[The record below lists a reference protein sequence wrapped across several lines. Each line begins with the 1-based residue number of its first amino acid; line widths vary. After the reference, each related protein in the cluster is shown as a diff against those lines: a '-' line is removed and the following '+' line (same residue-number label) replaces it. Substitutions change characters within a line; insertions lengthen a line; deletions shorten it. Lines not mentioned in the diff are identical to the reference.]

1 MNIFIFNPDMDC
13 IGICDIYRSFVWKR
27 KYNQMGEF
35 LLFIPATID
44 NLSLLKLGNIIWKS
58 DDEEA
63 GIINYVKKMSSQN
76 GDELWIVKGFF
87 LTSLL
92 ELRILTSKF
101 TSNNEFI
108 EDAIYK
114 MINLHIIN
122 PEEVKRRIP
131 NFVLGDKKNYPD
143 KTNFSRT
150 FKTVYESVKDI
161 SKTQNYGFKTKFDTE
176 NKKYVF
182 SLYKGK
188 DKSII
193 NTEGNDYVIFSYKLD
208 NVLDLEFENSNI
220 TARNMAYVAGED
232 SGDNR
237 KIIKL
242 NDGLQG
248 LKRRELYVDAR
259 DVQSETTTN
268 VDSVLTERGNKRL
281 KEHTECEFTN
291 IKISSDSNYEYK
303 KDYNLGDIVTI
314 IHKSWGINVNLRIVE
329 IHEVYENN
337 KKEIF
342 ILLGDTL
349 PSIIDLIDKE
359 V

>member
-35 LLFIPATID
+35 SLFVPATID
-44 NLSLLKLGNIIWKS
+44 NLSLFKLGNIIWKS

-131 NFVLGDKKNYPD
+131 NFVLGDKKITRIKLISAGPLKRYMKVL
-143 KTNFSRT
+143 KTFQ
-150 FKTVYESVKDI
+150 KHKITVLRLNL
-161 SKTQNYGFKTKFDTE
+161 TQKIKNMCLIFI
-176 NKKYVF
+176 
-182 SLYKGK
+182 KGK
-188 DKSII
+188 I
-193 NTEGNDYVIFSYKLD
+193 NRLLT
-208 NVLDLEFENSNI
+208 
-220 TARNMAYVAGED
+220 
-232 SGDNR
+232 
-237 KIIKL
+237 
-242 NDGLQG
+242 
-248 LKRRELYVDAR
+248 LKVM
-259 DVQSETTTN
+259 TM
-268 VDSVLTERGNKRL
+268 
-281 KEHTECEFTN
+281 
-291 IKISSDSNYEYK
+291 
-303 KDYNLGDIVTI
+303 
-314 IHKSWGINVNLRIVE
+314 
-329 IHEVYENN
+329 
-337 KKEIF
+337 
-342 ILLGDTL
+342 
-349 PSIIDLIDKE
+349 
-359 V
+359 